1 MTNSNPLGE
10 GLTFI
15 DKDMLAA
22 AEKFHVAESLAY
34 LPRSTASGRAALIDA
49 ACSSWESATGGRE
62 SLVAAAIQMQS
73 HEFLGSFRS
82 SKDRLPLASA
92 LAAIGLN
99 ECLSAW
105 ASLPT
110 AGAMAVGDPLSCAA
124 SANNLDALRILEPV
138 LACPP
143 PPPPNIPGKIKA
155 RRMGADLA
163 QSRLEASRAAKNT

>member
-15 DKDMLAA
+15 DQDMLAA
-22 AEKFHVAESLAY
+22 AEKSHVAESLAY
-34 LPRSTASGRAALIDA
+34 LSRSTPAGRAALIDA
-49 ACSSWESATGGRE
+49 ACSSWETETGSRHA
-62 SLVAAAIQMQS
+62 LVSAAIQMQS
-73 HEFLGSFRS
+73 HDFLGSFRR
-82 SKDRLPLASA
+82 SKDMLPLSSA

-99 ECLSAW
+99 ECLLAW

-124 SANNLDALRILEPV
+124 GARNADAIRILEPI
-138 LACPP
+138 LASPP
-143 PPPPNIPGKIKA
+143 PPPPNIPSKVKA

-163 QSRLEASRAAKNT
+163 QSRLAPFRAQKST